1 MASGSWSRVLPA
13 AGLVAATTMV
23 ILLAREVRSL
33 RADARLE
40 SEREQYMLTGA
51 YVPRLEL
58 AALDGRRVVIGE
70 PSPGSR
76 EVLFVYDT
84 SCGFCRATLPA
95 WNDIAEEA
103 ASQGF
108 SVYGLSL
115 DELDGAAKY
124 SAEHDLRFLTL
135 LLDSDRI
142 KALLRAQAVPQTI
155 VVDANG
161 LVVLAR
167 PGVLSEAA
175 TDSILVLLRG
185 GHMDAS
191 G

>member
-1 MASGSWSRVLPA
+1 
-13 AGLVAATTMV
+13 MV
-23 ILLAREVRSL
+23 EG
-33 RADARLE
+33 
-40 SEREQYMLTGA
+40 T

-58 AALDGRRVVIGE
+58 AALDGRRVVIGD
-70 PSPGSR
+70 PSTGSR

-95 WNDIAEEA
+95 WNDIAKEA
-103 ASQGF
+103 ANHGL

-115 DELDGAAKY
+115 NEPGGAAEY
-124 SAEHDLRFLTL
+124 SAKHDLRFPTL
-135 LLDSDRI
+135 VLDSDRY
-142 KALLRAQAVPQTI
+142 KALLRAQSVPQTI
-155 VVDANG
+155 VVDPSG

-185 GHMDAS
+185 GQRNAPE
-191 G
+191 

>member
-1 MASGSWSRVLPA
+1 MASRPWSRVLLT
-13 AGLVAATTMV
+13 AGLLAATTLV
-23 ILLAREVRSL
+23 ILLGREVRSL

-40 SEREQYMLTGA
+40 SERAQYMVEGR

-58 AALDGRRVVIGE
+58 SALDGQRVAIGD

-84 SCGFCRATLPA
+84 SCGFCRASLPA

-103 ASQGF
+103 ASHGF

-115 DELDGAAKY
+115 NEPEGAAKY

-135 LLDSDRI
+135 LLDSDRS

-155 VVDANG
+155 VVDPNG
-161 LVVLAR
+161 LV

-185 GHMDAS
+185 GHTDAS